1 MYPENRTN
9 GIETPNDVPQSP
21 TVPHLRHHQPTT
33 DDNNDH
39 TTLGMRQRHHNAPH
53 RPLSPGGIDS
63 NSMRIQIQTPFS
75 DLGES
80 SEGGRRKEL
89 VVDRGMRAFELKDGM
104 AAGQWGDEGWI
115 RDGMRL
121 VWRGRIVR
129 DEEELGQVVKDVSF
143 YLVAWDGTDDKT
155 SDTLHIFHMVAR
167 RIESDPGSSSRT
179 VPPITRIHLPEP
191 ASITD
196 TPPAVLMPPK
206 DRATTAL
213 QDSLHYLYFMAR
225 HHLCHLLDTPPLA
238 WYDTFPPPVIEQT
251 VAREA
256 VMSVVKGV
264 AQARLDREEGWE
276 GWEGAFADTVTVEG
290 EREAMETELRGLWSS
305 AVGRSWDDGPA
316 GEHVSVELE

>member
-1 MYPENRTN
+1 
-9 GIETPNDVPQSP
+9 
-21 TVPHLRHHQPTT
+21 
-33 DDNNDH
+33 
-39 TTLGMRQRHHNAPH
+39 
-53 RPLSPGGIDS
+53 
-63 NSMRIQIQTPFS
+63 MRIQIQTPFS

-89 VVDRGMRAFELKDGM
+89 VVDRGMRASELKDGM

-129 DEEELGQVVKDVSF
+129 DEEELGQVAKDVSLF
-143 YLVAWDGTDDKT
+143 LEVWDGTNDKT

-167 RIESDPGSSSRT
+167 RTETASAPSSRT

-191 ASITD
+191 ASVPEAVPTVLA
-196 TPPAVLMPPK
+196 PPR

-225 HHLCHLLDTPPLA
+225 HHLCHLLDAPPLA

-276 GWEGAFADTVTVEG
+276 GWEGAFAETTTVEG
-290 EREAMETELRGLWSS
+290 ERDAMEIEMRGLWSS
-305 AVGRSWDDGPA
+305 AVGRSWEDGPA